1 MKYFLIFLI
10 PSLILNAT
18 EIKEKKCNFLCKSV
32 FSFCF
37 SLTLDKK
44 IREIS
49 LKNDSDLKEEISRY
63 FEPLGRRSTGFYLSG
78 SLFFIS
84 IFKNDGR
91 MEKLAFE
98 LFEANLLSDF
108 SVNIMQKGFGR
119 ERPKKSED
127 DPYRFFSGGNSFPS
141 SHSLHSWA
149 MANTLSL
156 YYPEYKIIFYAIPFL
171 VSLSRVLD
179 DYHWASDTVSGAI
192 IGIISSN
199 LIHRLNQKYSNF
211 LFYPI
216 VNKRERAIALRIY
229 F

>member
-1 MKYFLIFLI
+1 MRYFIIFLI

-18 EIKEKKCNFLCKSV
+18 EIKDKKCNFLCKSV
-32 FSFCF
+32 FSLGF

-49 LKNDSDLKEEISRY
+49 LKNDSDLKEEISKY

-78 SLFFIS
+78 SFFIFS
-84 IFKNDGR
+84 IFKKEEK

-108 SVNIMQKGFGR
+108 SVNILQKGFGR
-119 ERPKKSED
+119 ERPKKSEG
-127 DPYRFFSGGNSFPS
+127 DPYRFFNGGNSFPS

-156 YYPEYKIIFYAIPFL
+156 FYPEYKIMFYTFPIL
-171 VSLSRVLD
+171 VSLSRILD

-199 LIHRLNQKYSNF
+199 LIHRLNQKYSNY
-211 LFYPI
+211 LFYPL